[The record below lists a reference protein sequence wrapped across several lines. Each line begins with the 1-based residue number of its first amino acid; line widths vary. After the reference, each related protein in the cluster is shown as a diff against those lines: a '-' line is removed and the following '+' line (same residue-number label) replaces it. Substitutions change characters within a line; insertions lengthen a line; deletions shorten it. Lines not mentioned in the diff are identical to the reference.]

1 MMFFIQPKKVI
12 IIEGNGSSSRKG
24 KIPLRTTSRKR
35 EAQSDEGRMGQ
46 NKSIVEK
53 KLQSIKREMLTV
65 EIQRN

>member
-1 MMFFIQPKKVI
+1 MAAAA
-12 IIEGNGSSSRKG
+12 ERG